1 MTRNTD
7 AKEAVET
14 LGCAAI
20 AAFFVAALIGCVGL
34 GIALGAEW
42 GVAGVAFV
50 IAAVGVLMV
59 LATRNAKRKM
69 ENDEEGELKEG

>member
-7 AKEAVET
+7 AEEAVET

-20 AAFFVAALIGCVGL
+20 AAFFVAALIVCVGL

-59 LATRNAKRKM
+59 LAAKNAKRKM
-69 ENDEEGELKEG
+69 EDDRKANEK